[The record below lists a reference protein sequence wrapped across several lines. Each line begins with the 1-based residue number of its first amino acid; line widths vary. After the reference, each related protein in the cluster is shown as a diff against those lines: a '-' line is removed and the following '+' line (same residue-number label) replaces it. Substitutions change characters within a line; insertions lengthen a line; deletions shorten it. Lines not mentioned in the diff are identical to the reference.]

1 MKNILKTF
9 KNSIVSII
17 FIIICLVIQAFLD
30 LSLPTYTSD
39 IVNNGIVNY
48 GIVNSYPDV
57 IRESEYNKL
66 TKYLTS
72 DEVVVLDDSYNLIEE
87 GNSNYTNIYS
97 AVKDENIYKI
107 NDKIDSDK
115 INSIMKKAIL
125 VNYVYENNMINKDN
139 LSNALDISNID
150 ESISSQVVL
159 KYIKD
164 EYSNVGIDVNSMQIR
179 YVFTSGVKMLGVV
192 LLIALTAVVIS
203 YLASRVAAKFGMELR
218 NKVVEKVLSYSDK
231 ELKDF
236 SVASLITR
244 STNDIQNITN
254 VLTMIFRSVVFAPI
268 MGIGAFIK
276 VYNMAGN
283 MSWVLVLGIGA
294 VVVIMV
300 FLLICVL
307 PKTKKLQG
315 LIDKVNLV
323 AREKLTGLP
332 VIRTFNTEKDEDER
346 FDEANTLLTKTN
358 LFVNKTMSMMFPTI
372 SLILSMMCILII
384 WVGADKVNVG
394 IIGVGDLLALIQ
406 YSTHVIFS
414 FLMVAL
420 LSVFLPRTIVS
431 MGRIGEILDKDSVV
445 KEKDK
450 VKKFPKDKKGYVQF
464 KDVSFRYFDGEED
477 TLTNINFTAKPG
489 EVTAIIGST
498 GSGKS
503 TLINLI
509 PRFFDVTGG
518 SILVDGVDIRDVS
531 IKDLRS
537 KIGLVPQKGVL
548 FSGTIES
555 NIRFGLDDIDKD
567 KVVDAALVAAAKDF
581 IMEKEDNF
589 NSPISQGG
597 KNVSGGQK
605 QRLAIA
611 RAVVRNPEI
620 YIFDDSFSAL
630 DYKTD
635 SLVRKNLS
643 KKIKDA
649 TVIIV
654 TQRVSTILNANQII
668 VLDDGKCV
676 GIGTHKELL
685 NSCEIYREIAS
696 SQLGEEEI

>member
-1 MKNILKTF
+1 MKNILKIL

-17 FIIICLVIQAFLD
+17 LIIICLVIQAFLD
-30 LSLPTYTSD
+30 LSLPTYTSA

-72 DEVVVLDDSYNLIEE
+72 DEIDVLDDSYNLIEK

-139 LSNALDISNID
+139 LTSMGDINNID

-164 EYSNVGIDVNSMQIR
+164 EYTSVGIDVNSMQIR

-192 LLIALTAVVIS
+192 LLIALTAVIIS

-283 MSWVLVLGIGA
+283 MSWVLGLGIGA

-567 KVVDAALVAAAKDF
+567 KVVDAASVAEAKDF

-654 TQRVSTILNANQII
+654 TQRVSTVLNANQII

-676 GIGTHKELL
+676 GMGTHKELL

>member
-1 MKNILKTF
+1 MKNILKIL

-17 FIIICLVIQAFLD
+17 LIIICLVIQAFLD
-30 LSLPTYTSD
+30 LSLPTYTSA

-72 DEVVVLDDSYNLIEE
+72 DEIDVLDDSYNLIEK

-125 VNYVYENNMINKDN
+125 VNYVYENNMINKDD
-139 LSNALDISNID
+139 LTSMGDINNID

-164 EYSNVGIDVNSMQIR
+164 EYTSVGINVNSMQIR

-192 LLIALTAVVIS
+192 LLIALTAVAIS

-283 MSWVLVLGIGA
+283 MSWVLGLGIGA

-567 KVVDAALVAAAKDF
+567 KVVDAASVAEAKDF

-589 NSPISQGG
+589 KSPISQGG

-654 TQRVSTILNANQII
+654 TQRVSTVLNANQII

-676 GIGTHKELL
+676 GMGTHKELL